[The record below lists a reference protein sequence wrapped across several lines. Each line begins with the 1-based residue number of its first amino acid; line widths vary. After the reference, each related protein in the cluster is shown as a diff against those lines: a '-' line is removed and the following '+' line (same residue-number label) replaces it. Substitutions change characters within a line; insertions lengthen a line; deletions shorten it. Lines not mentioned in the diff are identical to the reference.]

1 MTVRILIADDHGVL
15 RAGLR
20 SLLRLEPGMEVIGE
34 AGDGNETM
42 RLAEELRPD
51 VVLLD
56 ISMPGADG
64 IAVTRNI
71 RNRCPEVKLLMLTA
85 HEDQTLLLEAMRA
98 GAAGYVVKRALD
110 TELTGAI
117 AAVARGDYYVH
128 PSMTRAL
135 LNTTSPQVLPGGK
148 DYEEILTPREVQV
161 LRLLAQGNTNNQVAD
176 ALALSVRTVES
187 HRANIMDKLHL
198 RNRAELVR
206 YARDKGLLPNT

>member
-1 MTVRILIADDHGVL
+1 MAVRILIADDHGVL

-20 SLLRLEPGMEVIGE
+20 SLLRLEPGMEVIAE
-34 AGDGNETM
+34 ASDGNETM

-56 ISMPGADG
+56 ISMPGPDG

-71 RNRCPEVKLLMLTA
+71 KNRCPEVKLLMLTA

-135 LNTTSPQVLPGGK
+135 LTTTSPQVLPGGK
-148 DYEEILTPREVQV
+148 DYEEILTPREIQV
-161 LRLLAQGNTNNQVAD
+161 LQLLAQGNTNNQVAE